1 MRPVIRSITLDG
13 MLPPAF
19 PAAEDIARIDN
30 VRPPASSSAGMRVSR
45 LRPLFILICVWVI
58 SAGYAGANLR
68 RGWVPH
74 DEGAFAQSA
83 DRVLHG
89 ELPHRDYA
97 EIYTGGLSYLNAL
110 AFKYFG
116 EDFATLR
123 FVLFAFFLA
132 WVPVFYWIA
141 SRFAPDWVA
150 GATTLLAVVWSVP
163 NYSAPVPSWYGL
175 FFATFGL
182 AALLA
187 YTEKRS
193 AKWLFAGGLAGGL
206 SFLAKITAL
215 FYVAGVLLFFL
226 FAEQS
231 TELSVIPRPKARS
244 PFYTSSSAISIF
256 AFVALLARL
265 IHPLASIEEYVDF
278 VLPSTALATLIM
290 AREWRPTRTDGER
303 FLSLFRMCILLGL
316 GFTAPVLVFIIP
328 YIKGHA
334 LHALVNGVL
343 VLPFKRLSGA
353 SMALPGISTIV
364 WSLALAACVTLGAQL
379 RKVSAWLRWSYCLAV
394 GGFAGR
400 LLITSG
406 YDPINF
412 EIAWNA
418 AYWMAPVIA
427 VAGALTL
434 YFAPAQFRNPSIE
447 SLRREQLF
455 LVLAVTAVC
464 TLVQYPFS
472 AYIYFCYAAPL
483 VILAALAVLSF
494 FPVIP
499 KTLLATI
506 FVGFSLFGVMRV
518 QPSFIYSMGS
528 YYQPDPET
536 SVLDLPRGG
545 HLRIEP
551 ADVQVYDKLIPMIQQ
566 HAGAAE
572 IYAGPDSPQIYFLAK
587 YKNLTPTI
595 SELFE
600 TDAGGEKLLKLL
612 DRRPVRVIVLNS
624 KPAFTPPLSDRLHKA
639 LLERFPNGE
648 QAGDFEVRWRR

>member
-1 MRPVIRSITLDG
+1 
-13 MLPPAF
+13 MLTPAVA
-19 PAAEDIARIDN
+19 AAEDAVYTDEVCLRGAR
-30 VRPPASSSAGMRVSR
+30 AAKGVSR
-45 LRPLFILICVWVI
+45 FRLVFIFICVWII

-74 DEGAFAQSA
+74 DEGTFAQSA

-97 EIYTGGLSYLNAL
+97 EIYTGGLSYVNAL

-193 AKWLFAGGLAGGL
+193 AGWLFAAGLAGGL
-206 SFLAKITAL
+206 SFLAKSTAL

-226 FAEQS
+226 FSEQRSDRCAE
-231 TELSVIPRPKARS
+231 PDRKAR
-244 PFYTSSSAISIF
+244 PIFYISFAALSIF
-256 AFVALLARL
+256 GFVAVLARL
-265 IHPLASIEEYVDF
+265 VHPLASIEEYVDF
-278 VLPSTALATLIM
+278 VLPATALATVIL
-290 AREWRPTRTDGER
+290 AHEWRPAVRTDGQR
-303 FLSLFRMCILLGL
+303 FLSLFKMCGPFGL
-316 GFTAPVLVFIIP
+316 GFIAPVIVFLIP
-328 YIKGHA
+328 YVRRHS
-334 LHALVNGVL
+334 LHALVNGVF

-353 SMALPGISTIV
+353 SMPLPDISTMA
-364 WSLALAACVTLGAQL
+364 WSLSLAGCIALATQL
-379 RKVSAWLRWSYCLAV
+379 PKANRWMRLLYSLAV
-394 GGFAGR
+394 AAFVVH
-400 LLITSG
+400 LLISSG

-418 AYWMAPVIA
+418 AYWLAPVVV

-434 YFAPAQFRNPSIE
+434 CLSASGPRSIGSMARSTQE
-447 SLRREQLF
+447 CLKQEKLF
-455 LVLAVTAVC
+455 LILAVTALC
-464 TLVQYPFS
+464 TLVQFPFS
-472 AYIYFCYAAPL
+472 AYIYFCYTAPL
-483 VILAALAVLSF
+483 VILAALALLSF
-494 FPVIP
+494 CPVIP
-499 KTLLATI
+499 KTLLAI
-506 FVGFSLFGVMRV
+506 VFAGFLFFGAMRV

-536 SVLDLPRGG
+536 GVLDLPRGG

-551 ADVQVYDKLIPMIQQ
+551 GEVQVYDKLIPLIQR
-566 HAGAAE
+566 HAGTGE
-572 IYAGPDSPQIYFLAK
+572 IYAGPDAPQIYFLAK

-595 SELFE
+595 SELFQ
-600 TDAGGEKLLKLL
+600 TDAADEQLLKLV
-612 DRRPVRVIVLNS
+612 DSRPVRVIVLNS
-624 KPAFTPPLSDRLHKA
+624 KPAFTPPLSDQLHKA
-639 LLERFPNGE
+639 LLEKFSNGE
-648 QAGDFEVRWRR
+648 QAGDFEVRWR